1 MSNNRSGKPD
11 VLGEE
16 LFAVLSKK
24 RSLEFK
30 ALFDILHARLIAR
43 NAVSG
48 GEDMLRLRTYEKLQI
63 LVNQGAVKKAGKEY
77 QGVPSGLA
85 ALTAHNKNVAKEA
98 AGRKASKMSKLAA
111 GHRI

>member
-30 ALFDILHARLIAR
+30 ALFEILHARLIAR

-48 GEDMLRLRTYEKLQI
+48 GEDIRDTRRTGDLRRLAR
-63 LVNQGAVKKAGKEY
+63 GC
-77 QGVPSGLA
+77 SGM
-85 ALTAHNKNVAKEA
+85 
-98 AGRKASKMSKLAA
+98 R
-111 GHRI
+111 RFFC